1 VVALATGTRAK
12 NKDRDLSRS
21 SGTKPLQLVSRYFG
35 GVVLGDLGGMEPGVR
50 VAGVLVPVPK
60 PLLPAGREVAPLAF
74 GGAAT
79 PDCTL

>member
-1 VVALATGTRAK
+1 M
-12 NKDRDLSRS
+12 
-21 SGTKPLQLVSRYFG
+21 QLVSRYFG
-35 GVVLGDLGGMEPGVR
+35 GVVLGDLGAVELGVLAAGVR
-50 VAGVLVPVPK
+50 VPVPK

>member
-1 VVALATGTRAK
+1 M
-12 NKDRDLSRS
+12 
-21 SGTKPLQLVSRYFG
+21 QLVSRYFG
-35 GVVLGDLGGMEPGVR
+35 GAVVWDLGAVEPGVL

-60 PLLPAGREVAPLAF
+60 PLLPAGRVADPLAF